1 MPSVVTHK
9 VQDRCKRALTA
20 AHYLANLMDPRYR
33 GINLSKD
40 EVDAGL
46 ELCSLDYTSCLPTV
60 INFRAVAGP
69 FKSFM
74 FTEEVLKAISPLT
87 WWESQKSTLESDVIV
102 LCRKILGGVASSA
115 GVERIFSTF
124 GFVHSKV
131 RNRLGRV
138 KAGKLVFLYKLLNT
152 HK

>member
-1 MPSVVTHK
+1 
-9 VQDRCKRALTA
+9 
-20 AHYLANLMDPRYR
+20 MDPRYR

-46 ELCSLDYTSCLPTV
+46 ELCSRDYMYIMFGYCDQLQ
-60 INFRAVAGP
+60 ADAGP
-69 FKSFM
+69 FKPFM
-74 FTEEVLKAISPLT
+74 FTEEVLQTISPLT
-87 WWESQKSTLESDVIV
+87 WWESQKSVLQSNVMV
-102 LCRKILGGVASSA
+102 LCRKILGAVASSA

-131 RNRLGRV
+131 RNRLGTA
-138 KAGKLVFLYKLLNT
+138 KAGKLVFLYKMLNT